1 MLYLDCLYEGTCSD
15 RVRDDDEA
23 SIDDDL
29 SENLGIESFAES
41 SYDFSL
47 TSSGAFPV
55 GYDATSGMAGEVF
68 GDPERGSRE
77 SARGV
82 PTNERASA
90 PVEGTTPDTKSDP
103 CGMGEGTSGSD
114 STTGDSA

>member
-15 RVRDDDEA
+15 GVRDDDKA
-23 SIDDDL
+23 SMDDDL
-29 SENLGIESFAES
+29 SENLGIESLAES

-55 GYDATSGMAGEVF
+55 GYDATAVASEVC

-90 PVEGTTPDTKSDP
+90 PVEGTAPDTESDSW
-103 CGMGEGTSGSD
+103 GVGEGTSGSD
-114 STTGDSA
+114 SITDDSA